1 MRLFISYARV
11 DKPYCIQIVDTLY
24 VHDTWYDQRL
34 HAGQDW
40 WKEITLRIEWC
51 EGFVYL
57 LSPESVVSEYCIK
70 EYELARSL
78 GKHIFPVLIHKDT
91 KIPKELQ
98 DLQYANLSEG
108 LTGEAVTTLLNSI
121 YMAEHSLSKT
131 ENSGSKHITPDMLA
145 PPKVNLDAA
154 ISKAVM
160 AMENKQFDNA
170 VFLLK
175 QAKAQGFN
183 SKFINIDAVLK
194 EAEAGL
200 ERQTFHRE
208 ASREYQHIRAL
219 MNYEGTRALGAEA
232 LKAFTKAFPNFDP
245 DNLALNYNQPA
256 ASATSTPSRE
266 PAGGGRVA
274 GRPPGNLDMELM
286 EWVEIPAGRVFY
298 TTDDRTKTRVVDS
311 FYISRYPIT
320 NEQYQVFI
328 NHPQGYSNPKWWAF
342 SEQARKWFKNNPT
355 PITSTFTGSNQPR
368 ERVNWYGALAFC
380 NWFSAQISEE
390 ITLPTDA
397 QWRRAAQGDSNC
409 LYPWGNEFD
418 INKAN
423 TSENGLKMTSLVT
436 SYPQGASPFGVMDMI
451 GNVWEWCL
459 NTRLGHRDG
468 TDLTS
473 DEKRIVH
480 GGSHISPADR
490 CTIPFNYVLNP
501 LVYHTSI
508 GFRIVCVTSQR

>member
-51 EGFVYL
+51 DGFVYL
-57 LSPESVVSEYCIK
+57 LSPESVISEYCIK

-91 KIPKELQ
+91 KIPKELHE
-98 DLQYANLSEG
+98 LQYANLSEG

-121 YMAEHSLSKT
+121 YMAEQTFTKADP
-131 ENSGSKHITPDMLA
+131 NAGKHITPEMLA
-145 PPKVNLDAA
+145 PPRVNLDAA

-160 AMENKQFDNA
+160 SMESRQFDNA

-175 QAKAQGFN
+175 QAKAQGFK
-183 SKFINIDAVLK
+183 SKFTDIDAVLK

-200 ERQTFHRE
+200 ERQTFLRE
-208 ASREYQHIRAL
+208 ANREYQHIRAL
-219 MNYEGTRALGAEA
+219 MNYEGTRGLGCEG
-232 LKAFTKAFPNFDP
+232 LKAFMKAFPNYDP
-245 DNLALNYNQPA
+245 DKLAQKCLKTKDLAPGGSKAIVGPKTPDTLNMP
-256 ASATSTPSRE
+256 
-266 PAGGGRVA
+266 
-274 GRPPGNLDMELM
+274 LM
-286 EWVEIPAGRVFY
+286 EWLEIPAGRVSY
-298 TTDDRTKTRVVDS
+298 TGDNIKTKILGIDS
-311 FYISRYPIT
+311 FYITKYPIT
-320 NEQYQVFI
+320 NAQYQFFI
-328 NHPQGYSNPKWWAF
+328 KHNDGYTNPKWWAF
-342 SEQARKWFKNNPT
+342 SEQSRKWFNENPL
-355 PITSTFTGSNQPR
+355 PVTSTFLGDEQPR
-368 ERVNWYGALAFC
+368 ERINWYGSMAFC
-380 NWFSAQISEE
+380 NWYSAQTGED

-409 LYPWGNEFD
+409 LYTWGNEFD
-418 INKAN
+418 PNRAN
-423 TSENGLKMTSLVT
+423 TSESNLKMTSLVT
-436 SYPQGASPFGVMDMI
+436 RYTGGVSPFGVMDMI

-459 NTRLGHRDG
+459 NTKLGHRDG
-468 TDLTS
+468 TDITS

-501 LVYHTSI
+501 MVYHTSI
-508 GFRIVCVTSQR
+508 GFRIVCITSQK

>member
-51 EGFVYL
+51 DGFVYL
-57 LSPESVVSEYCIK
+57 LSPESVTSEYCIK

-78 GKHIFPVLIHKDT
+78 NKHIFPVLIHKAT
-91 KIPKELQ
+91 NIPKELQ
-98 DLQYANLSEG
+98 ELQYADLSEG

-121 YMAEHSLSKT
+121 YMAEHTLSKSD
-131 ENSGSKHITPDMLA
+131 SGGGGMHITPDMLT
-145 PPKVNLDAA
+145 PPRVNLDAA
-154 ISKAVM
+154 ITKAVT
-160 AMENKQFDNA
+160 AMGNKQFDNA

-175 QAKAQGFN
+175 QAKAQGFK
-183 SKFINIDAVLK
+183 SKFTDIDAVLR

-200 ERQTFHRE
+200 ERQTFLRE
-208 ASREYQHIRAL
+208 AEREYQHIRAL
-219 MNYEGTRALGAEA
+219 MNFEGTQDLGCQA
-232 LKAFTKAFPNFDP
+232 LKNFARAFPNYDP
-245 DNLALNYNQPA
+245 DKLMQKCGQ
-256 ASATSTPSRE
+256 TRE
-266 PAGGGRVA
+266 LPPVQVKVA
-274 GRPPGNLDMELM
+274 GRASSPGTGGLPLL
-286 EWVEIPAGRVFY
+286 EWCEIPAGRVTY
-298 TTDDRTKTRVVDS
+298 AGEGKTRTLGIDS
-311 FYISRYPIT
+311 FYIAKYPVT
-320 NEQYQVFI
+320 NAQYQIFV
-328 NHPQGYSNPKWWAF
+328 NHPNGYSNPKWWTF
-342 SEQARKWFKNNPT
+342 SEHARKWFAENPKAIANT
-355 PITSTFTGSNQPR
+355 YPGDELPR
-368 ERVNWYGALAFC
+368 ERVNWFAAMAFC
-380 NWFSAQISEE
+380 NWLSAQTGEE

-409 LYPWGNEFD
+409 LYTWGNEFD
-418 INKAN
+418 TNKAN
-423 TSENGLKMTSLVT
+423 TSENGLKITTLVT
-436 SYPQGASPFGVMDMI
+436 RYAEGVSPFGVYDMI

-508 GFRIVCVTSQR
+508 GFRIVCVTPQR

>member
-51 EGFVYL
+51 DGFVYL

-78 GKHIFPVLIHKDT
+78 NKHIFPVLIHKDT
-91 KIPKELQ
+91 KVPKELQ
-98 DLQYANLSEG
+98 ELQYANLSEG

-121 YMAEHSLSKT
+121 YIAEHNASKSD
-131 ENSGSKHITPDMLA
+131 SGGGLHITPEMLS
-145 PPKVNLDAA
+145 PPSVNLDAA

-160 AMENKQFDNA
+160 AMGNKQFDNA

-175 QAKAQGFN
+175 QAKAQGFK
-183 SKFINIDAVLK
+183 SKFTDIDAVLR

-200 ERQTFHRE
+200 ERQTFLRE
-208 ASREYQHIRAL
+208 ADREYQHIRAL
-219 MNYEGTRALGAEA
+219 MDYEGTRGLGCEA
-232 LKAFTKAFPNFDP
+232 LKNFAKAFPDYDP
-245 DNLALNYNQPA
+245 DKLSQKCLQTKDLSGTKGIIAQP
-256 ASATSTPSRE
+256 R
-266 PAGGGRVA
+266 GK
-274 GRPPGNLDMELM
+274 PPGTGGLPLM
-286 EWVEIPAGRVFY
+286 EWIEIPAGRVTY
-298 TTDDRTKTRVVDS
+298 AGDTRTKTLVIDS
-311 FYISRYPIT
+311 FYIAKYPVT
-320 NEQYQVFI
+320 NAQFKI
-328 NHPQGYSNPKWWAF
+328 FANHPSGYANPKWWAY
-342 SEQARKWFKNNPT
+342 SENARKWFAENPT
-355 PITSTFTGSNQPR
+355 PVNGTFPGDELPR

-380 NWFSAQISEE
+380 NWFSAQIGEE

-409 LYPWGNEFD
+409 LYPWGNTFD

-423 TSENGLKMTSLVT
+423 TSENGLKITTLVT
-436 SYPQGASPFGVMDMI
+436 RYNEGVSPFGVFDMV

-468 TDLTS
+468 TDLES

-508 GFRIVCVTSQR
+508 GFRIVCVTPQR

>member
-51 EGFVYL
+51 DGFVYL

-91 KIPKELQ
+91 KIPKEIQ
-98 DLQYANLSEG
+98 ELQYANLSEG

-121 YMAEHSLSKT
+121 YMAEHSLSK
-131 ENSGSKHITPDMLA
+131 SDIGGGGQLHITPEMLA

-154 ISKAVM
+154 ISKAVT
-160 AMENKQFDNA
+160 AMGNKQFDNA

-175 QAKAQGFN
+175 QAKAQGFK
-183 SKFINIDAVLK
+183 SKFIDIDAVLK
-194 EAEAGL
+194 EAEVGL
-200 ERQTFHRE
+200 ERQTFMRE
-208 ASREYQHIRAL
+208 ADREYQHIRAL
-219 MNYEGTRALGAEA
+219 MNYEGTRGLGCEA
-232 LKAFTKAFPNFDP
+232 LKNFFRVFPSYDP
-245 DNLALNYNQPA
+245 DKLAQKCHQTKDLPNIVVKIDLPQRTPPDTFNLPL
-256 ASATSTPSRE
+256 
-266 PAGGGRVA
+266 
-274 GRPPGNLDMELM
+274 L
-286 EWVEIPAGRVFY
+286 EWLEIPAGRVSY
-298 TTDDRTKTRVVDS
+298 TGDARTKTIGIDS
-311 FYISRYPIT
+311 FYIAKYPVT
-320 NEQYQVFI
+320 RAQYSIFI
-328 NHPQGYSNPKWWAF
+328 NHPNGYSNPKWWAF
-342 SEQARKWFKNNPT
+342 SEQSKKWFAENPT
-355 PITSTFTGSNQPR
+355 AVANTFPVDEQPR

-380 NWFSAQISEE
+380 NWLSAQISED

-409 LYPWGNEFD
+409 LYTWGNEFD
-418 INKAN
+418 PNRAN
-423 TSENGLKMTSLVT
+423 TSESNLKMTSMVT
-436 SYPQGASPFGVMDMI
+436 RYDGGVSPYGVYDMI

-459 NTRLGHRDG
+459 NTRLGHREG

-473 DEKRIVH
+473 TDKRIVH

-490 CTIPFNYVLNP
+490 CTIPFNYLLNP

-508 GFRIVCVTSQR
+508 GFRIVCVTAQR

>member
-51 EGFVYL
+51 DGFVYL

-78 GKHIFPVLIHKDT
+78 GKHIFPVLIIKDT

-98 DLQYANLSEG
+98 ELQYANLSEG
-108 LTGEAVTTLLNSI
+108 LTGEAVSTLLNSI
-121 YMAEHSLSKT
+121 YTAEHSLT
-131 ENSGSKHITPDMLA
+131 QTGSSEKHITPEMLT
-145 PPKVNLDAA
+145 PPRVNLDAA

-160 AMENKQFDNA
+160 SMENEQFDNA

-175 QAKAQGFN
+175 QSKAQGFK
-183 SKFINIDAVLK
+183 SKFTDIDAVLK

-200 ERQTFHRE
+200 ERQTFLRE
-208 ASREYQHIRAL
+208 ADREYQHIRAL
-219 MNYEGTRALGAEA
+219 MNYEGTRNLGCEA
-232 LKAFTKAFPNFDP
+232 LKNFSKAFPNYDP
-245 DNLALNYNQPA
+245 DKLGDKCGDKVKSQG
-256 ASATSTPSRE
+256 TSN
-266 PAGGGRVA
+266 
-274 GRPPGNLDMELM
+274 PPGNTKPGTFDLPLL
-286 EWVEIPAGRVFY
+286 EWIEIPAGRVFY
-298 TTDDRTKTRVVDS
+298 TGDARTKALGIDS
-311 FYISRYPIT
+311 FYIAKYPTT
-320 NEQYQVFI
+320 NAQFQIFV
-328 NHPQGYSNPKWWAF
+328 NHPNGYSNPRWWTF
-342 SEQARKWFKNNPT
+342 SDQARKWFLENPN
-355 PITSTFTGSNQPR
+355 PIASTFLGDEQPR
-368 ERVNWYGALAFC
+368 ERVNWYAAMAFC
-380 NWFSAQISEE
+380 NWLSAQAGEE

-397 QWRRAAQGDSNC
+397 QWRRAAQGDGNC
-409 LYPWGNEFD
+409 IYPWGNDFD
-418 INKAN
+418 PNKAN
-423 TSENGLKMTSLVT
+423 TSENGLKMTSIVT
-436 SYPQGASPFGVMDMI
+436 RYTDGVSPFGVFDMS

-468 TDLTS
+468 MDLTS
-473 DEKRIVH
+473 EDKRIVH

-490 CTIPFNYVLNP
+490 STIPFNYVLNP

-508 GFRIVCVTSQR
+508 GFRIVCVASQR